1 MRAARNMTD
10 VLGALSVL
18 SSSTSPERDIAL
30 DEFYGKWKHDNL
42 GEKEQTKAQERN
54 TSGFRIC

>member
-1 MRAARNMTD
+1 MTD

-54 TSGFRIC
+54 TSSFRIC